1 MLITFTTEH
10 GNLIIRGEDLRRLE
24 DGPEGQCV
32 VGWTEGETR
41 LMNYAPIQGTA
52 SENAA
57 RIVAQE
63 AQVIAVYEEAQRQA
77 ERQTKARTAVKRGAR

>member
-24 DGPEGQCV
+24 DVLDGCMICFVEEGQRTYTTV
-32 VGWTEGETR
+32 H
-41 LMNYAPIQGTA
+41 GTA

-63 AQVIAVYEEAQRQA
+63 AQVIAVYEEAQRQQ
-77 ERQTKARTAVKRGAR
+77 RHTRSGVRK